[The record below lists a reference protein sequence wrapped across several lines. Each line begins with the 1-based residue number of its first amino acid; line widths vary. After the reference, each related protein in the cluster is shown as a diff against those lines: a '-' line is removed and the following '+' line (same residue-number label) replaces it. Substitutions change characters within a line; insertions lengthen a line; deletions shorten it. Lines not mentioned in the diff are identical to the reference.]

1 MPTQPRTRLVELV
14 ILALALAIAS
24 GFAINWVDTPPN
36 WDDTRITVGVLL
48 LLLLL
53 LLLLTTGLLVF
64 LAPRRAENSK
74 VDRPGYDHSVGSAPL
89 AVAFTSRDVFAE

>member
-14 ILALALAIAS
+14 ILALAIAS
-24 GFAINWVDTPPN
+24 GFAINWVNTRQN
-36 WDDTRITVGVLL
+36 WDDTGITVG
-48 LLLLL
+48 

-74 VDRPGYDHSVGSAPL
+74 VDRPGYDHSVGRAPL